1 MEEMQ
6 LNTLDQQIRMYE
18 ELAINSHPA
27 LQTQL
32 YDGWQLRF
40 SNGYTGRAN
49 SISMLYPS
57 TIDEDEKIAEC
68 ERRYAEQKLACNF
81 KITDVTPKAFDQK
94 LEQRGYKIVT
104 PTHLMIASLEDKSF
118 QTDATCI
125 TTSSPDELWL
135 KTCFDL
141 HDLGENSRKTATA
154 MFANIKNPAVY
165 CRLTDPADK
174 SKSIAV
180 ASAVIENGYM
190 VLLNVIVDPAL
201 RGKGFGRKLCESV
214 FSEAKK
220 AGAKNAYLQVV
231 EDNLPA
237 IKLYE
242 SYGFSTLYNYW
253 YRVK

>member
-6 LNTLDQQIRMYE
+6 LNTKDQQIRMYE

-57 TIDEDEKIAEC
+57 TIDEDEKIVEC
-68 ERRYAEQKLACNF
+68 ERRYAEQNLACNF
-81 KITDVTPKAFDQK
+81 KITDATPNAFDQK

-104 PTHLMIASLEDKSF
+104 PTHLMITTLENKSF

-125 TTSSPDELWL
+125 TSSSPDELWQ
-135 KTCFDL
+135 KICFDL

-154 MFANIKNPAVY
+154 MFENIKNPAVY
-165 CRLTDPADK
+165 CRLTDPTDK
-174 SKSIAV
+174 SKSI
-180 ASAVIENGYM
+180 
-190 VLLNVIVDPAL
+190 
-201 RGKGFGRKLCESV
+201 
-214 FSEAKK
+214 
-220 AGAKNAYLQVV
+220 GAKNAYLQVV

-237 IKLYE
+237 IKLYK

>member
-1 MEEMQ
+1 M
-6 LNTLDQQIRMYE
+6 NTLDQQIRMYE

-57 TIDEDEKIAEC
+57 TIDEDEKIVEC
-68 ERRYAEQKLACNF
+68 ERRYAEQNLACNF
-81 KITDVTPKAFDQK
+81 KITDATPNAFDQK

-104 PTHLMIASLEDKSF
+104 PTHLMITTLENKSF

-125 TTSSPDELWL
+125 TSSSPDELWQ
-135 KTCFDL
+135 KICFDL

-154 MFANIKNPAVY
+154 MFENIKNPAVY

-174 SKSIAV
+174 SKSI
-180 ASAVIENGYM
+180 
-190 VLLNVIVDPAL
+190 
-201 RGKGFGRKLCESV
+201 
-214 FSEAKK
+214 
-220 AGAKNAYLQVV
+220 GAKNAYLQVV

-237 IKLYE
+237 IKLYK